1 MSNNTK
7 KSLKERI
14 ANFFQRNSEYFES
27 LSTFLGNIDYNPYN

>member
-7 KSLKERI
+7 KTLKERI
-14 ANFFQRNSEYFES
+14 ANFVQRNSEYFES